1 MSLST
6 PISAVRGG
14 DQLETDVPPELLATR
29 CCEMIIGTTMQ
40 SVRATVLACAL
51 VVAVMFPVV
60 DGSLLAA
67 WTALL
72 LGVLA
77 SRALLVRAWGRRVAG
92 GGDTMQHFQA
102 RYQVG
107 IALTGLLWG
116 SVMAF
121 LFTPQDAPRQ
131 QFLSVVLIGVGAVGM
146 TTLAI
151 DRRCVRVFLATM
163 LLPMAVRY
171 LSMPDPVERML
182 GVMALFYMVFAM
194 GNAER
199 LRASLLENLRLE
211 VRAAERE
218 QRLNQAQQVA
228 RLGSFDWDP
237 ASGAMRWSDEH
248 CRLWG
253 VPTGNRMRD
262 RAAFMER
269 IHPDDRAAVEDAVR
283 QAVEHG
289 TPAECVHRVLWPDRT
304 EYYIRARIEP
314 VRDRHGRLVRL
325 VGTVQNISE
334 QREAE
339 DRMRRLAFHDVL
351 TGLPNRHLLT
361 ERLQLALQRQ
371 EAESSSGALIFIDLD
386 NFKYLNDTHGHDRGD
401 ELLRLVA
408 RRVLAAVRRSDTVA
422 RLGGDEFVVM
432 LEHLDADP
440 AHAEL
445 QAGLVA
451 EQIRASIQAPY
462 MLAGREFHSS
472 SSIGIAAFRGSGLT
486 VDELMKRADLAMY
499 QAKGAGRNAVCLFK
513 PELEERAS
521 ARSAIEADLRTALQK
536 DEFTLHLQPQV
547 DTTGR
552 WTGAEALLRWQHPV
566 RGAVSPA
573 QMIPVAEE
581 SGLILPIGQWVL
593 RTACQ
598 HLVRWAADP
607 ALAPLTLAVNVSA
620 RQFRQPQ
627 FAAEVLAMLRET
639 GADPRRLKIELTE
652 TLLLHD
658 LEESIRKMSLLKT
671 QGVGFAL
678 DDFGTGYSSLSYL
691 QRLPLEQIKI
701 DQVFVRDVLV
711 NANNAAIVRM
721 VLSLGRTFGLDVIA
735 EGVESTGQR
744 DFLAKG
750 GCHGYQGYLFGR
762 PVPVSEFEAR
772 MHATAAASLV
782 AHALLHE
789 ASAAI

>member
-1 MSLST
+1 
-6 PISAVRGG
+6 
-14 DQLETDVPPELLATR
+14 
-29 CCEMIIGTTMQ
+29 MIIGTSIQ
-40 SVRATVLACAL
+40 SLRASAL
-51 VVAVMFPVV
+51 VVAVMLPVV
-60 DGSLLAA
+60 DSLWLAIWA
-67 WTALL
+67 TLL
-72 LGVLA
+72 LGVA
-77 SRALLVRAWGRRVAG
+77 
-92 GGDTMQHFQA
+92 
-102 RYQVG
+102 
-107 IALTGLLWG
+107 
-116 SVMAF
+116 
-121 LFTPQDAPRQ
+121 
-131 QFLSVVLIGVGAVGM
+131 AVGM
-146 TTLAI
+146 TTFAI

-163 LLPMAVRY
+163 LLPMGLRY

-182 GVMALFYMVFAM
+182 GVMALFYMAFAM

-218 QRLNQAQQVA
+218 QRLNQAQKVA

-237 ASGAMRWSDEH
+237 ASGVMRWSDEH

-253 VPTGNRMRD
+253 TPPGNRMRD
-262 RAAFMER
+262 RGAFMER
-269 IHPDDRAAVEDAVR
+269 IHPEDRAEVEGAVR
-283 QAVEHG
+283 QAVENG
-289 TPAECVHRVLWPDRT
+289 IPAECVHRVLWPDRI
-304 EYYIRARIEP
+304 EYYIRVRIEP
-314 VRDRHGRLVRL
+314 LRDHQGRLLRL

-371 EAESSSGALIFIDLD
+371 EADSSSGALIFIDLD

-499 QAKGAGRNAVCLFK
+499 QAKGAGRNAVCLFT
-513 PELEERAS
+513 PELEDRAS
-521 ARSAIEADLRTALQK
+521 ARSAIEADLRTALQN

-552 WTGAEALLRWQHPV
+552 CTGAEALLRWQHPV

-607 ALAPLTLAVNVSA
+607 VLAPLTLAVNVSA

-658 LEESIRKMSLLKT
+658 LEESIRKMSLLKS

-735 EGVESTGQR
+735 EGVESAGQR

-762 PVPVSEFEAR
+762 PVPVNEFEAR
-772 MHATAAASLV
+772 THAAAAASLV
-782 AHALLHE
+782 EHALLHE
-789 ASAAI
+789 ASPVP